1 MTKLVCLDLDNT
13 LARINKPIYEDT
25 IELLK
30 VLSFRK
36 IKIVITSR
44 KPTVYLAG
52 FVRQLNFDDLILVGE
67 NGMDIYYGKQIPPK
81 GYFINKISEQESL
94 WLKKIESDI
103 KLMDAKIFL
112 QANMV
117 SITVFHRDETS
128 KRKIREYAEA
138 IKKQQNH
145 INAYI
150 HCDSVDFSPKRIT
163 KGNAILEI
171 MDTLNVNKNDVYSI
185 GDGES
190 DISMFKESGTSITLT
205 KSLSRF
211 ANKYKPTINEAL
223 LYIINNLED

>member
-112 QANMV
+112 QANLV
-117 SITVFHRDETS
+117 SITVFHRDEAS
-128 KRKIREYAEA
+128 KLKIR
-138 IKKQQNH
+138 
-145 INAYI
+145 
-150 HCDSVDFSPKRIT
+150 
-163 KGNAILEI
+163 
-171 MDTLNVNKNDVYSI
+171 
-185 GDGES
+185 
-190 DISMFKESGTSITLT
+190 
-205 KSLSRF
+205 
-211 ANKYKPTINEAL
+211 
-223 LYIINNLED
+223 